1 MPICEFDGNYNWG
14 YSPSLYFAPD
24 KAYGTAEQLKTLID
38 ECHQRGM
45 AVILDMVFNHA
56 TGNNPMN
63 KLYPYGEDL
72 KSNPWF
78 NVTAPHSDNV
88 YEDWNHGFE
97 PAHEMFTR
105 AFQYWLKEYKVDG
118 FRLDLSHGLCSE
130 KAGTSVANL
139 IDYYQNGVKAVASDA
154 YLILEHWGSNMGS
167 ERPQL
172 IANGMLCWNNT
183 TNAYCQTAMGWLKDG
198 DSFESASQDGYVSY
212 AESHDEER
220 MQYKAKAYGNG
231 DLKTN
236 KAARLSRVA
245 ANVALNVLLNGSHM
259 IWQFEEIGYDYS
271 INCDVDHPNANNSSY
286 RCNKKPNP
294 ETLGYFNEADRMA
307 QYVKC
312 AQAITLRTRIMP
324 EVFEGNPTA
333 QSLASG
339 QAVRYVQWGSNVLAV
354 ANFSASDTGSFDVPS
369 GTWYNYYEGK
379 QQTASTLSL
388 QPGELVIL
396 TGRSIDLPA
405 IPLPSGAGIE
415 NIPSTSN
422 RLLPP
427 SDGKVYTLS
436 GQRVAQPTK
445 GLYIVNGKK
454 VVIK

>member
-1 MPICEFDGNYNWG
+1 M
-14 YSPSLYFAPD
+14 
-24 KAYGTAEQLKTLID
+24 
-38 ECHQRGM
+38 
-45 AVILDMVFNHA
+45 
-56 TGNNPMN
+56 
-63 KLYPYGEDL
+63 
-72 KSNPWF
+72 
-78 NVTAPHSDNV
+78 
-88 YEDWNHGFE
+88 
-97 PAHEMFTR
+97 
-105 AFQYWLKEYKVDG
+105 
-118 FRLDLSHGLCSE
+118 
-130 KAGTSVANL
+130 
-139 IDYYQNGVKAVASDA
+139 
-154 YLILEHWGSNMGS
+154 
-167 ERPQL
+167 
-172 IANGMLCWNNT
+172 
-183 TNAYCQTAMGWLKDG
+183 
-198 DSFESASQDGYVSY
+198 
-212 AESHDEER
+212 
-220 MQYKAKAYGNG
+220 
-231 DLKTN
+231 
-236 KAARLSRVA
+236 
-245 ANVALNVLLNGSHM
+245 NVLLNGSHM